1 MYPLYEDYA
10 AVKLVAYTQP
20 DPDFI
25 KSVKS
30 EKLGDVSTV
39 QEFIAFCARVSN
51 PGNQYNNET
60 SKKLIDSLI
69 KYQHWSPLEMADA
82 VLEIDTARDIGRQ
95 IIRHKSFTPQEF
107 SQRYED
113 VTKDFDGRGMKFVL
127 RKARRQDTKNRQN
140 SIDDIPEDVQLQW
153 IAKQTQ
159 IIHEVEMAY
168 KWAIDHGI
176 AKECARV
183 ILPEGNTGTRLYF
196 KGSLRS
202 WIHYVALRSGNGTQ
216 LEHMLIAR
224 ICAEAI
230 SKIFPMILDYVEGE
244 Q

>member
-1 MYPLYEDYA
+1 MYKLYEDMA
-10 AVKLVAYTQP
+10 AVQLVAYTQP
-20 DPDFI
+20 NPSFVAKLKEQD
-25 KSVKS
+25 
-30 EKLGDVSTV
+30 LGDLNSV
-39 QEFIAFCARVSN
+39 QEFIASCARVSN
-51 PGNQYNNET
+51 PGNQFNSLT
-60 SKKLIDSLI
+60 SEKLIKTLI

-113 VTKDFDGRGMKFVL
+113 VTKDFDGRGMQFVL

-140 SIDDIPEDVQLQW
+140 SIDDIPEEVQRQW
-153 IAKQTQ
+153 LAKQTQ

-168 KWAIDHGI
+168 KWALENGI

-183 ILPEGNTGTRLYF
+183 ILPEGNTSTRLYF

-202 WIHYVALRSGNGTQ
+202 WIHYVSLRSGNGTQ
-216 LEHMLIAR
+216 LEHILIAHA
-224 ICAEAI
+224 CAEAI
-230 SKIFPMILDYVEGE
+230 AKVFPMIEDFVERE
-244 Q
+244 